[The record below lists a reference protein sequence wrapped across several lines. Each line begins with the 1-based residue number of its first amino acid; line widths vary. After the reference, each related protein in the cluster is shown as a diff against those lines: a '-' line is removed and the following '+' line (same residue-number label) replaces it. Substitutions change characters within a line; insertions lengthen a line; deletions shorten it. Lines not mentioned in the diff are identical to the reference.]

1 MLDFSK
7 IEDWA
12 IILTRCFGINP
23 EYLVDHAGPCP
34 ICGGRDRFRY
44 DDIAKQGTWFCQQCG
59 PGNGFTLVKKVTGMS
74 DYEVLSEMEKFIP
87 KMADDMT
94 YQPIIRPQG
103 KILTPEEIARNRT
116 NLNETWNGGFDLDGH
131 DPISM
136 YLLSRVPRLNL
147 DHLTGDFRAHR
158 SLTYFERVVTKA
170 PGADGYRKRPQS
182 KWVARGNWFAMLA
195 RIRNGAGVPINLH
208 RTYLTKDGTKA
219 PFDDVKKQMSGTEVL
234 NGGSISLNHVPE
246 SRVLGAVEGI
256 ETGLAVLTG
265 YRNRINVKSF
275 INALN
280 LSKASVSREH
290 YDKVIFFADHDKVDR
305 KHGYRPG
312 EHYALIG
319 MEKLKKEGFE
329 VEIRIPPNEGQDYA
343 DVWKQICDA
352 ADAKAASEVIRKA
365 ASRESVLY

>member
-147 DHLTGDFRAHR
+147 DHLTGDFDRRLSR
-158 SLTYFERVVTKA
+158 SPLVDVL
-170 PGADGYRKRPQS
+170 RKSR
-182 KWVARGNWFAMLA
+182 
-195 RIRNGAGVPINLH
+195 H
-208 RTYLTKDGTKA
+208 
-219 PFDDVKKQMSGTEVL
+219 
-234 NGGSISLNHVPE
+234 E
-246 SRVLGAVEGI
+246 STRRRRL
-256 ETGLAVLTG
+256 
-265 YRNRINVKSF
+265 
-275 INALN
+275 
-280 LSKASVSREH
+280 
-290 YDKVIFFADHDKVDR
+290 
-305 KHGYRPG
+305 P
-312 EHYALIG
+312 
-319 MEKLKKEGFE
+319 
-329 VEIRIPPNEGQDYA
+329 
-343 DVWKQICDA
+343 
-352 ADAKAASEVIRKA
+352 
-365 ASRESVLY
+365 